1 MLQYPYMTLTEAIQD
16 AQARKVAI
24 GHFNVSNL
32 EAVHA
37 IKEAVVETGFP
48 AIIGVSDKEEEFFG
62 RDEIVAL
69 VKLYQSQG
77 LPIYLNADHS
87 YTVERAKACIDA
99 GFDAVIYD
107 GTELSYEENIKNT
120 KEVVDYTQAKNSPC
134 IIEAEIGFIGKS
146 SNLMETLPEGTAL
159 EEFLTK
165 PEEAKIFVD
174 ATGVGM
180 LAPAV
185 GNIHGMLK
193 NMPNP
198 HLDIPRIQ
206 AIAETTSLPLVL
218 HGGSGISVD
227 DFKQAI
233 QSGIAIVHI
242 NTEIRLAFKT
252 ALEKGLAENK
262 DQVAPY
268 KLLKPA
274 QDAMKQVIIE
284 KLKIFNNV

>member
-1 MLQYPYMTLTEAIQD
+1 MTLKEAISS
-16 AQARKVAI
+16 ARAKKVAI

-37 IKEAVVETGFP
+37 IKEAVIETGFP
-48 AIIGVSDKEEEFFG
+48 IIIGLSDKEDEFFG
-62 RDEIVAL
+62 REEIVAL
-69 VKLYQSQG
+69 VKLYRSQG

-87 YTVERAKACIDA
+87 YTIERAKSCIDI

-107 GTELSYEENIKNT
+107 GAELSREENIKNT
-120 KEVVDYTQAKNSPC
+120 KEVVEYAKAKGSNC
-134 IIEAEIGFIGKS
+134 LVEAEIGFIGKS
-146 SNLMETLPEGTAL
+146 SNLMDALPEGTAL

-165 PEEAKIFVD
+165 PEEAKAFVD
-174 ATGVGM
+174 ATGVDF

-206 AIAETTSLPLVL
+206 AIAEITQMPLVL

-227 DFKQAI
+227 DFKKAI
-233 QSGIAIVHI
+233 EAGVVIVHI

-252 ALEKGLAENK
+252 ALEKSLVENQ

-268 KLLKPA
+268 KLLKPT

-284 KLKIFNNV
+284 KLKIFNNA

>member
-1 MLQYPYMTLTEAIQD
+1 MTLKEAIHI
-16 AQARKVAI
+16 AQEKKVAI

-37 IKEAVVETGFP
+37 IKEAVIETGFP
-48 AIIGVSDKEEEFFG
+48 VIIGLSDKEEEFFG

-69 VKLYQSQG
+69 VKMYKSQG

-87 YTVERAKACIDA
+87 YAVERAKACIDA
-99 GFDAVIYD
+99 GFDSVIYD
-107 GTELSYEENIKNT
+107 GAELPHEENIKNT
-120 KEVVDYTQAKNSPC
+120 KEVVEYAKAKGSNC
-134 IIEAEIGFIGKS
+134 LIEAEIGFIGKS
-146 SNLMETLPEGTAL
+146 SNLMDTLPEGTAL

-165 PEEAKIFVD
+165 PEEAKLFTD
-174 ATGVGM
+174 ATGVDL

-193 NMPNP
+193 NMKQPN
-198 HLDIPRIQ
+198 LDIPRIQ
-206 AIAETTSLPLVL
+206 TIAQVTQMPLVL

-227 DFKQAI
+227 DFKKAI
-233 QSGIAIVHI
+233 EAGVCIVHV
-242 NTEIRLAFKT
+242 NTEIRLAFKL
-252 ALEKGLAENK
+252 ALEKGLAENQ

-274 QDAMKQVIIE
+274 QDAMKQVIIK